1 MEVTALDTAQETAL
15 DTPRKPNPYLKYYI
29 IGGVAGA
36 LIGVAGSYLLVKN
49 AQKTGE
55 DVEISASEGFR
66 LAVLI
71 FGLLRSVAGL
81 HQD

>member
-1 MEVTALDTAQETAL
+1 
-15 DTPRKPNPYLKYYI
+15 
-29 IGGVAGA
+29 
-36 LIGVAGSYLLVKN
+36 VAGSYLLVKN

-55 DVEISASEGFR
+55 EVEISASEGFR